1 VERRDLH
8 GLWVERKSSYKGK
21 MGIIYSGVKDCIEQR
36 ACHTSVFVYDEECLI
51 KHKGNDLSSQHM
63 LTTGVL
69 CGGAVMANAQLQDLQ
84 SMTISYSLE

>member
-1 VERRDLH
+1 VVLRTL
-8 GLWVERKSSYKGK
+8 KN
-21 MGIIYSGVKDCIEQR
+21 EQR
-36 ACHTSVFVYDEECLI
+36 ACHTSVFVYDEECPI

-84 SMTISYSLE
+84 AMTIDGVLCKS